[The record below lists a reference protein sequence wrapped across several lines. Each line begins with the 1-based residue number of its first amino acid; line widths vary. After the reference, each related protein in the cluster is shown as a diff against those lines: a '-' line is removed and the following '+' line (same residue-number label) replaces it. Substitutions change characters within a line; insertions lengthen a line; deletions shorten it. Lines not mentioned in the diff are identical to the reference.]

1 MIVQIGATVKNSEMS
16 REDSL
21 ILQKIDELHQDLDP
35 APDDLA
41 EKVLFGFDLELNL
54 EAEIAELAEEP
65 VMAGHRGST
74 GSITFTSDSLTVMV
88 SPRATQDNQVRVD
101 GWIAP
106 EGEYRVGIR
115 LGSGEQETQ
124 SNADGRFAV
133 EHLSPGELVQFVVR
147 RAGALRKGGTAEVVI
162 TPAVRL

>member
-1 MIVQIGATVKNSEMS
+1 MKNSEMS

-35 APDDLA
+35 PPVDLA

-65 VMAGHRGST
+65 VLAGHRGSS
-74 GSITFTSDSLTVMV
+74 GSITFSSDSLTVMV
-88 SPRATQDNQVRVD
+88 SPRTTQDNQVRVD

-106 EGEYRVGIR
+106 EGEYQVGIR
-115 LGSGEQETQ
+115 LDSGEQETL
-124 SNADGRFAV
+124 SNSDGRFAV
-133 EHLSPGELVQFVVR
+133 EHLSPGDLVQFVVR
-147 RAGALRKGGTAEVVI
+147 RAKVPRKDGGAEVVI